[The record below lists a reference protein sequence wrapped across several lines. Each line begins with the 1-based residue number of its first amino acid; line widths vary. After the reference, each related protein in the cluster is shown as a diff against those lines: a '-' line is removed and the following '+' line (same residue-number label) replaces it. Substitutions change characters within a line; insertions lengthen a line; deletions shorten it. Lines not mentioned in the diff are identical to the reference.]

1 MRALLIANP
10 RASSTHERLRD
21 RITSL
26 FARHHEVR
34 LALTTGRGHAV
45 ELGHAAAS
53 DGTDVVVV
61 LGGDGTVN
69 EAVNGLLA
77 DGPRP
82 DGPALAV
89 IPGGHANVLA
99 YALGLPRDPMRA
111 ARIVVDVLQDGEPT
125 LVGLGRADER
135 WFTINAGV
143 GMDAAVVA
151 TVEDL
156 RDRGVPSST
165 AAYTAGL
172 VKAWVSSDRTGGPL
186 RFSATGNDGSH
197 VDEDGL
203 MSAIVQN
210 ARPWTLIGDI
220 AVEASPSAH
229 LARGIDVVGL
239 RTLSTPVAVRTAT
252 SMLTGK
258 GLTDGT
264 GALVLSDLKTLEVVA
279 QYPLPLQVDGDL
291 VGEVDRV
298 TFRAVPEALRI
309 VAPPLSP
316 V

>member
-34 LALTTGRGHAV
+34 LALTTGRGHAT
-45 ELGHAAAS
+45 ELGYAS
-53 DGTDVVVV
+53 AKDGTDLVVVI
-61 LGGDGTVN
+61 GGDGTVN
-69 EAVNGLLA
+69 ETVNGMLA
-77 DGPRP
+77 DGPNP

-99 YALGLPRDPMRA
+99 YALGLPREPMRA
-111 ARIVVDVLQDGEPT
+111 TRAILDMLQDTEPA
-125 LVGLGRADER
+125 LIGLGRADER

-172 VKAWVSSDRTGGPL
+172 VKAWVSSDRGGGPIRL
-186 RFSATGNDGSH
+186 SATGNDGGH
-197 VDEDGL
+197 VDEDAL
-203 MSAIVQN
+203 MSTIVQN
-210 ARPWTLIGDI
+210 ARPWTLLGDI
-220 AVEASPSAH
+220 AVEASPGAD
-229 LARGIDVVGL
+229 LRRGIDVVGL
-239 RTLSTPVAVRTAT
+239 RSLSTPMAVRTAT

-258 GLTDGT
+258 GMTDGPD
-264 GALVLSDLKTLEVVA
+264 ALVLSDQAAIEVTSERA
-279 QYPLPLQVDGDL
+279 LPLQVDGDL
-291 VGEVDRV
+291 VGEVTHV
-298 TFRAVPEALRI
+298 TFSAVPQALRI
-309 VAPPLSP
+309 VAASTLAR
-316 V
+316 